1 MRQSLNGAWDSVQ
14 MLKLSQKGQHTK
26 EHLCQMGTEE
36 QGRRPKKRRHSLTN
50 RHALSFISFGEP
62 YRCSEQIN
70 RAKGCYTD
78 PPSLPTCTPLQLP
91 LPKIQIPG
99 FNQAVGQRGGHQF
112 ISCLVTTCIS
122 GHLLTDPLTDGKL
135 GGHWERG
142 QKRASLHGFGFC
154 RGSSCSQV

>member
-1 MRQSLNGAWDSVQ
+1 MPGTQCRCWNSVRKDSTPRPTYARWARGARQKS
-14 MLKLSQKGQHTK
+14 
-26 EHLCQMGTEE
+26 TEE
-36 QGRRPKKRRHSLTN
+36 KTFPGKQTCIISHFTWLALQVHRTDGQTEPKAA
-50 RHALSFISFGEP
+50 ALI
-62 YRCSEQIN
+62 
-70 RAKGCYTD
+70 
-78 PPSLPTCTPLQLP
+78 PPLLFLPAPLQLP

-142 QKRASLHGFGFC
+142 QKRASLHGCGFS